1 MPKIVDHEQYRKELL
16 WKSFDLFAQKGYAS
30 ITMREIAKEVG
41 VSTGTLYHYFPNK
54 EALFLQLVEEQTGKD
69 ISDFLSEAG
78 DAKSLSER
86 IKTLINFFA
95 KDEDYFIKQFL
106 LWTDFYQQQERS
118 EILNNRTL
126 QKIWKQGR
134 EALSEYLQIQ
144 DKAIIDFIVNQ
155 LNGLIVGR
163 MFEGEVISY
172 EEQGEL
178 LAEMIVA
185 YLENRKEQI

>member
-1 MPKIVDHEQYRKELL
+1 MPKIVDHERYRQELL

-54 EALFLQLVEEQTGKD
+54 EALFLQLVEEQTGQD
-69 ISDFLSEAG
+69 ISDFLAEAG

-172 EEQGEL
+172 EKQGEL
-178 LAEMIVA
+178 LAKIIVA
-185 YLENRKEQI
+185 YLENTKEEV

>member
-1 MPKIVDHEQYRKELL
+1 
-16 WKSFDLFAQKGYAS
+16 
-30 ITMREIAKEVG
+30 MREIAKEVG